1 MATNAKR
8 ENPEH
13 LENSELE
20 VLRTKIRKLEQENFE
35 LKATVSANPEELQ
48 IISNDQVGH
57 HETQE
62 TDVIDFLSTFMG
74 NPGFNRIA
82 DNLLSA
88 LDFKSFNRCRQ
99 VCRSWK
105 NYIDNEWTML
115 QLQIFHLKRYQEP
128 GLTYYN
134 GEPCLRLFDPG
145 HDINFE
151 PLFKIMEQSRN
162 KSELRAF
169 IKMCQELASMY
180 RCDKLRSNPL
190 RYMIDHH
197 RHQELKLLLHCPI
210 QKRPGYENFDFTRDL
225 FTGVFKYACQYGCQ
239 ICVKILLD
247 RSEEKEIDFNRKRQ
261 WDEHCLFFANQNSK
275 GPIAQGFKKGVVD
288 LLLRS
293 AEEKGIDIQAT
304 SSESGETLREK
315 IINSKYDIDVDDY
328 TEETYK
334 ILKIDPSVDLK
345 IEILESE
352 SESGSETD

>member
-35 LKATVSANPEELQ
+35 LKATVKANPEELQ
-48 IISNDQVGH
+48 MISNNQVDH

-62 TDVIDFLSTFMG
+62 TDVIDFLSTFMS
-74 NPGFNRIA
+74 NPGFKGIT

-88 LDFKSFNRCRQ
+88 LDCKSFNGCRQ
-99 VCRSWK
+99 VCRTWK

-115 QLQIFHLKRYQEP
+115 QLQIFHLKRYPEP

-134 GEPCLRLFDPG
+134 GEPQLRLLAPR

-151 PLFKIMEQSRN
+151 PLFKIMEQNRN

-169 IKMCQELASMY
+169 IKMCQELASKY
-180 RCDKLRSNPL
+180 CNDKLSWDPL
-190 RYMIDHH
+190 EYMIDHH
-197 RHQELKLLLHCPI
+197 RHQELKLLLHIPKQNLNNSFVC
-210 QKRPGYENFDFTRDL
+210 FTRL
-225 FTGVFKYACQYGCQ
+225 FKYACEFGCQ
-239 ICVKILLD
+239 ICVKLLLD
-247 RSEEKEIDFNRKRQ
+247 RSEEKEIDFNRRQ
-261 WDEHCLFFANQNSK
+261 WDEHCLFYANQNSE

-345 IEILESE
+345 IELFESE

>member
-1 MATNAKR
+1 MATDAKR
-8 ENPEH
+8 GLPEY
-13 LENSELE
+13 LETSMLE
-20 VLRTKIRKLEQENFE
+20 VLRAKIKKLE
-35 LKATVSANPEELQ
+35 LKNLKLEAKVNMKANAEEFQ
-48 IISNDQVGH
+48 VISDDQVDH
-57 HETQE
+57 QETQE
-62 TDVIDFLSTFMG
+62 TDVIDFLSTFMS

-88 LDFKSFNRCRQ
+88 LEFKSFNRCRQ
-99 VCRSWK
+99 VCRTWK

-134 GEPCLRLFDPG
+134 GEPQLRLLAPR

-180 RCDKLRSNPL
+180 RCDKLRSNPFG
-190 RYMIDHH
+190 YMIDHH

-210 QKRPGYENFDFTRDL
+210 QKRPAYENFDFTRDL
-225 FTGVFKYACQYGCQ
+225 FTQVFKYACQYGCQ
-239 ICVKILLD
+239 VCVKILLD
-247 RSEEKEIDFNRKRQ
+247 RSEEKEIDFNRQ
-261 WDEHCLFFANQNSK
+261 WDEHCLFFANQNSE

-345 IEILESE
+345 VESFE